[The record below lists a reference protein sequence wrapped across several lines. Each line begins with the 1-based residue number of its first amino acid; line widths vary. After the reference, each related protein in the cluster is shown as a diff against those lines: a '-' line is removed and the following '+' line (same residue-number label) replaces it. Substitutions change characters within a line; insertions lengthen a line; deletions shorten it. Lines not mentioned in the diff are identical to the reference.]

1 MNHFAILV
9 LSFLL
14 QSPRALKQMERST
27 TCNLVVSD
35 FRVNKGHVHILLK
48 TMYIQI
54 KRTLLLVNKQN
65 PNLWLTLS
73 KGPHV
78 ARPLIR
84 FVAVGIYSAS

>member
-14 QSPRALKQMERST
+14 QSPRALKQMERSA
-27 TCNLVVSD
+27 TCNLVASD
-35 FRVNKGHVHILLK
+35 FRVNKGHVHILK
-48 TMYIQI
+48 TTYIQI

-84 FVAVGIYSAS
+84 FVAVGIYSTS